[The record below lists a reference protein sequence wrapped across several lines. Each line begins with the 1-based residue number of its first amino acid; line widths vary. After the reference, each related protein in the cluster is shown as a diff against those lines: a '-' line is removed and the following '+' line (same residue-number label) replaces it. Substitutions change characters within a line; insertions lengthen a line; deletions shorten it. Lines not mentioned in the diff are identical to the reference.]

1 MIQCDINNR
10 EECYRAFIDTYGVL
24 AITNKIDASD
34 KGEYEQAVN
43 MIEAAKATGVQHFIL
58 SLFPD
63 TAIFKR
69 ERHHM
74 PPCSM

>member
-10 EECYRAFIDTYGVL
+10 EECCRAFVDTYGVL
-24 AITNKIDASD
+24 AITNKIDAGD

-43 MIEAAKATGVQHFIL
+43 MIEAARATGVQYFIL

-63 TAIFKR
+63 TTIFKR
-69 ERHHM
+69 EQHDM
-74 PPCSM
+74 LPYPM